1 MPDAPL
7 DDVLPPDEEPP
18 LLLVPPDDPAASE
31 GVSSEL
37 LQPLA
42 TQARAIPKPS
52 AVRMVEEV
60 AMMERYRAVWM
71 VRNGASRPR
80 CLHSYDR
87 TLEDDFGSR
96 AIKVLG

>member
-18 LLLVPPDDPAASE
+18 LLLVAPPDEPAASE

-42 TQARAIPKPS
+42 TEASAIPNPS
-52 AVRMVEEV
+52 AARMVEEV

-80 CLHSYDR
+80 CLYSYDR
-87 TLEDDFGSR
+87 PLEDAF
-96 AIKVLG
+96 